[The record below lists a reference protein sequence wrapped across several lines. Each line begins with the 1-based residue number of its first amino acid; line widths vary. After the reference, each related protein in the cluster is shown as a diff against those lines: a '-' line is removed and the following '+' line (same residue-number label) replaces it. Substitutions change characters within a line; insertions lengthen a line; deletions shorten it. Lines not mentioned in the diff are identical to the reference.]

1 MCLVSISFDGG
12 QCHSVCQ
19 VCVCP
24 SFPGSSTHCS
34 IWEMLSPVLVH
45 TGMTA
50 QPTPPYGTQG
60 WAYGPGLAS
69 ETTVSPGGSDWL
81 RDAARP
87 QPAGAVKR
95 SPLTWGLL
103 DGGWDVSLNQEVGLL
118 L

>member
-1 MCLVSISFDGG
+1 MVSVAVSAK
-12 QCHSVCQ
+12 SVC
-19 VCVCP
+19 VPLFLGAALTVP
-24 SFPGSSTHCS
+24 FG
-34 IWEMLSPVLVH
+34 EMLSPVLVH

-81 RDAARP
+81 RDGARP

-95 SPLTWGLL
+95 SPLTVGAAGWRVGCELEP
-103 DGGWDVSLNQEVGLL
+103 GGGPLAVMS
-118 L
+118 